1 LLLERGEDPGRIAK
15 GEEDVV
21 YEIEESEMEDIEQ
34 ELSSYDGTAD
44 IPTKADPDTGSA
56 NGSTDLEE
64 NRNG

>member
-1 LLLERGEDPGRIAK
+1 
-15 GEEDVV
+15 
-21 YEIEESEMEDIEQ
+21 MEDIEQ